1 MAVTTPAF
9 NSFEGQ
15 HLPVLYSFRRCPYAM
30 RARLAI
36 AASGLRCELR
46 EIVLRS
52 KPPEML
58 AASPKATVPVLVLPG
73 GQVIEQSL
81 EIMLWSLQQNDPEGW
96 LAPEHGTLQAM
107 QALIAE
113 NDGVFKQHLD
123 RYKYPNRYPQ
133 EHAGDEQPFAQAHRA
148 SAACWLMELETRL
161 GRHACLSGSATSL
174 VDMAILPFVRQ
185 FAHTDT
191 AWFSSQP
198 WPHLNAWLRRWESGV
213 VFQRVMGKYPPWQS
227 GQAGI
232 AFPSADQGR
241 AASINRPEL

>member
-174 VDMAILPFVRQ
+174 VDMAICAPVCPYGYGLVFV
-185 FAHTDT
+185 AT
-191 AWFSSQP
+191 
-198 WPHLNAWLRRWESGV
+198 L
-213 VFQRVMGKYPPWQS
+213 
-227 GQAGI
+227 
-232 AFPSADQGR
+232 
-241 AASINRPEL
+241 AASERLAAALGVRRGVSAGDGKIPTVAVWAGGHCISIGRSGPGCFY